1 MTHDELLAEIDD
13 NFTKCGD
20 DCESCR
26 RDNASWF
33 ALRAV
38 VELHKPVYWEN
49 IHDSSWNG
57 NDCSVCF
64 TDGNLDTPSSMVTYP
79 CETIQAIEKELK

>member
-38 VELHKPVYWEN
+38 VELHKPMIWKN
-49 IHDSSWNG
+49 LG
-57 NDCSVCF
+57 ND
-64 TDGNLDTPSSMVTYP
+64 TDGYKCQECEGNSYP
-79 CETIQAIEKELK
+79 CETIQAIEKELG